1 MNHLQN
7 DQEEADTKML
17 LYAMDATANGATEL
31 YIHSPGK
38 DVLVLSSMRS
48 PELWVKR
55 NHSASPRRDIGSC
68 GEVYMPA
75 LSA

>member
-1 MNHLQN
+1 MNQIQS

-17 LYAMDATANGATEL
+17 LHALDATANGATEL
-31 YIHSPGK
+31 YIHSPDK
-38 DVLVLSSMRS
+38 DVLVLS
-48 PELWVKR
+48 PQLWVKR
-55 NHSASPRRDIGSC
+55 NHSVSPRRDIGPC